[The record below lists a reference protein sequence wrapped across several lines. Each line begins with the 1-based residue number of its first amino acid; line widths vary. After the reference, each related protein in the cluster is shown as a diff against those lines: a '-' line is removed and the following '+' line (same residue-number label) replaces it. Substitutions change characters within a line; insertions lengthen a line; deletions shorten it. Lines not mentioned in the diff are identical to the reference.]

1 MSRPCEN
8 GRTMPA
14 AWRSGTVLA
23 GLLVALV
30 ILADGR
36 NGWTHQEP
44 AGCVGSTVGLSLDP
58 PERDGDGDG
67 LPDAPMDPDSTAL
80 PLDGETIF
88 YRARLGMGSASACAF
103 EGGTLT
109 IITPDGVHHDVTPAS
124 GIPCIGGG
132 PTCPLAEFV
141 SKFVPYVANKLD
153 RSGGVLEAQ
162 AVYTNGLSHQGNPDA
177 PGEAASATLPIGL
190 LFCGDGTLTST
201 KRCSGT
207 KSPCS
212 ATVGCPAGESC
223 TDGERCDPAAIPDG
237 CAVPGTCGSVG
248 TAAQCTCLPCG
259 DTAPMCN
266 GPCPAGQVCSTNGT
280 GCGCITP
287 CANATA
293 PTCGGVC
300 PAGQTCASNGTG
312 CGCIT
317 PCASATA
324 PACGGVCPVGQT
336 CASNGTGCG
345 CITPC
350 ANATAPVCGGVCPA
364 GQTCASDGTKC
375 GCITPC
381 SRATAPVCGGTCPA
395 GQVCSANG
403 TACQCVTPCSSATA
417 PTCGGT
423 CPLGQVCSAN
433 GGSCQCITPCDQS
446 SAPTCGGKCPA
457 GQTCSASGTVC
468 QCTSPC
474 ASSTA
479 PTCGG
484 TCPPDQVCTSNG
496 SGCQCAPPACGL
508 RNDPCQVS
516 IGGTQYPT
524 LQAAIDAAP
533 TCTTSCT
540 AVPPTII
547 SVRGACAGPVLVY
560 QKANLTIQGVAP
572 GTCPPGPMDLT
583 STVRGNP
590 NAPATTLSSGDVIKV
605 LDSTN
610 ITVQF
615 LNVVDGAINDGLTAE
630 HSKGTQFNCNCVER
644 NEDGMELDNLS
655 GNTRVVQNLIT
666 HNEDGLKADGGTK
679 NALVDGNLVVEN
691 RRPPSSTRHEGDGI
705 RFNTAGV
712 GNIITNNTVL
722 RNRDDGIDMR
732 STNGTATAPNRVER
746 NLLMGNGFTDAGAP
760 TPMGNGIEVQ
770 SSSSNVFNCNKVS
783 GNADMLTDLVR
794 MLSGAGD
801 IGSNMPPGS
810 ACIP

>member
-1 MSRPCEN
+1 M
-8 GRTMPA
+8 
-14 AWRSGTVLA
+14 
-23 GLLVALV
+23 
-30 ILADGR
+30 
-36 NGWTHQEP
+36 
-44 AGCVGSTVGLSLDP
+44 
-58 PERDGDGDG
+58 
-67 LPDAPMDPDSTAL
+67 
-80 PLDGETIF
+80 
-88 YRARLGMGSASACAF
+88 
-103 EGGTLT
+103 
-109 IITPDGVHHDVTPAS
+109 
-124 GIPCIGGG
+124 
-132 PTCPLAEFV
+132 
-141 SKFVPYVANKLD
+141 
-153 RSGGVLEAQ
+153 
-162 AVYTNGLSHQGNPDA
+162 
-177 PGEAASATLPIGL
+177 
-190 LFCGDGTLTST
+190 
-201 KRCSGT
+201 
-207 KSPCS
+207 
-212 ATVGCPAGESC
+212 
-223 TDGERCDPAAIPDG
+223 
-237 CAVPGTCGSVG
+237 
-248 TAAQCTCLPCG
+248 
-259 DTAPMCN
+259 
-266 GPCPAGQVCSTNGT
+266 
-280 GCGCITP
+280 
-287 CANATA
+287 
-293 PTCGGVC
+293 
-300 PAGQTCASNGTG
+300 
-312 CGCIT
+312 
-317 PCASATA
+317 
-324 PACGGVCPVGQT
+324 
-336 CASNGTGCG
+336 
-345 CITPC
+345 
-350 ANATAPVCGGVCPA
+350 
-364 GQTCASDGTKC
+364 
-375 GCITPC
+375 
-381 SRATAPVCGGTCPA
+381 
-395 GQVCSANG
+395 
-403 TACQCVTPCSSATA
+403 
-417 PTCGGT
+417 
-423 CPLGQVCSAN
+423 
-433 GGSCQCITPCDQS
+433 
-446 SAPTCGGKCPA
+446 
-457 GQTCSASGTVC
+457 
-468 QCTSPC
+468 
-474 ASSTA
+474 
-479 PTCGG
+479 
-484 TCPPDQVCTSNG
+484 
-496 SGCQCAPPACGL
+496 
-508 RNDPCQVS
+508 S
-516 IGGTQYPT
+516 IGGTHYPT

-722 RNRDDGIDMR
+722 RNRDDGIDIR
-732 STNGTATAPNRVER
+732 DTNGTATAPNRVER
-746 NLLMGNGFTDAGAP
+746 NLLMANGFTDAGAP